1 MILLGVSIGSA
12 CFFIFLALFGMKVK
26 QVFYGS
32 RLGRALARHPL
43 NRGMTVGIS
52 HESLTWDNDGLN
64 DPPSFA
70 LSTYRARDDSNASG
84 ATTTTTVF
92 VDDRGEIDTSVGV
105 ESASQNVTHAN
116 VHHATVHAT
125 ESPSPSDEIDTSA
138 DMESTSQNV
147 THATVHHATVHAT
160 ASSSLSSSV
169 TSSTARG
176 EPERKISIDGR
187 GGENSME
194 LTRMGDAAAE
204 VEGRIDDAVA
214 EVEGNEETETSGI
227 VAGEVETSFNA

>member
-1 MILLGVSIGSA
+1 MLLLGVSIGSA

-64 DPPSFA
+64 GPPSFA
-70 LSTYRARDDSNASG
+70 LSTYRARDDSNASA
-84 ATTTTTVF
+84 ATTATTVF
-92 VDDRGEIDTSVGV
+92 VDDRGEIDTSAGV
-105 ESASQNVTHAN
+105 
-116 VHHATVHAT
+116 
-125 ESPSPSDEIDTSA
+125 
-138 DMESTSQNV
+138 ESTSQNV
-147 THATVHHATVHAT
+147 THATVHHATVHA
-160 ASSSLSSSV
+160 AESSSLSESV

-194 LTRMGDAAAE
+194 LTRIGDAAAE
-204 VEGRIDDAVA
+204 VEGRIDDAAA
-214 EVEGNEETETSGI
+214 EVEGNETETRGI
-227 VAGEVETSFNA
+227 VAGDVETSFNA